1 MSMEE
6 KLIHDFLTLSDDK
19 RREVIDFIEFLKDR
33 NSKQL
38 EITMNDI
45 INENHKALEELS
57 K

>member
-1 MSMEE
+1 MSIEE

-19 RREVIDFIEFLKDR
+19 RREVIDFVEFLKNR

-38 EITMNDI
+38 EIAMNDI
-45 INENHKALEELS
+45 IIENRKALEELS